1 MTVGIGTILDR
12 FWTDFCSIFVLLL
25 ALGAKEHNHPFSL
38 EVWDVIRLA
47 EFFEVSRESCEEEF
61 ALLLEDDGP
70 SAEEDIGLDF
80 VSLFKEFLGVLE
92 LEVVIV
98 VIGLRSE
105 TNLLHLL
112 LLLVR
117 LCLFLLFLLRV
128 EEFLVVNDS
137 ADRRIRSSRD
147 LDQIEVEVIGYFH
160 SLLKRVD
167 TLLYI
172 IANKAHLCDTA
183 NLIVNTMRVFFN
195 NSTAT
200 RSGRNSCYSFSR

>member
-1 MTVGIGTILDR
+1 MI
-12 FWTDFCSIFVLLL
+12 
-25 ALGAKEHNHPFSL
+25 
-38 EVWDVIRLA
+38 IRLPSKLGT
-47 EFFEVSRESCEEEF
+47 FSGFPNSSR
-61 ALLLEDDGP
+61 
-70 SAEEDIGLDF
+70 SAAKRASRSSPCSLKTMEDIGLDF
-80 VSLFKEFLGVLE
+80 VSFLEEFLRVLE

-112 LLLVR
+112 LLLVG

-172 IANKAHLCDTA
+172 IANKAHLCDPA